1 MPMPAIYPTRNFVG
15 AGGPM
20 NYGAN
25 NSEAYR
31 QAAAYAGW
39 ILKGEKPANLP
50 VLQATKVKL
59 VYKNGEGH
67 ESGCIGSG
75 KVVEL
80 RSHTSYRSVLD
91 VRCLRSSECSSV

>member
-75 KVVEL
+75 KIVEL
-80 RSHTSYRSVLD
+80 CCHTNRRNVSDDQCFRF
-91 VRCLRSSECSSV
+91 CECSSV

>member
-39 ILKGEKPANLP
+39 ILKGEKPGQPASFAGHQG
-50 VLQATKVKL
+50 QAGL
-59 VYKNGEGH
+59 
-67 ESGCIGSG
+67 
-75 KVVEL
+75 
-80 RSHTSYRSVLD
+80 
-91 VRCLRSSECSSV
+91 